1 MPTMSFRV
9 PAGLPQSLLDDLL
22 QSSVAGGH
30 DRAPTATRCELRD
43 GHLVLTREI
52 NESGPAYV
60 PWEIANIGRVVNT
73 TTTLMFRERPYDLAV
88 ELARGKVNQVRNQY
102 SDWLGGGLN
111 PASEI
116 DILLDKAT
124 HAFGEALL
132 DASDAVG
139 DRKADEALAAAF
151 EAAGLLVRRYEDQVF
166 RLRHQRQ
173 PKFDT
178 ALGCRIGAAPPR
190 GLDDVFRLA
199 FNAGCVPLTWRATEP
214 TESGYRWAEADAAI
228 AWAAD
233 RNLRVFAGPLID
245 FSAAGLP
252 DYVLRQDADPVL
264 LKSLMCDY
272 VQTVVGR
279 YRGKVGRWLITA
291 GTNGS
296 NVLGLSEEDLIRLTA
311 MAADA
316 AWEIDPNLQVVFGLA
331 QPWGDYLA
339 DAGGFEYSPFVF
351 ADTLLRAGLP
361 FAGIE
366 VEWFLGTSPRGSY
379 CRDLLDASR
388 TLDLFGLLGVPVQV
402 SLAYPSASGPD
413 AQADPGERV
422 DRAGRWG
429 AFSADSQAVWA
440 EAFATLAVCKSYV
453 SGVFWDHLSDADPHR
468 IPHAGLVDAGGS
480 LKPAFDRL
488 RALREAHL
496 R

>member
-1 MPTMSFRV
+1 MHTMTFRV
-9 PAGLPQSLLDDLL
+9 PAGLPPSLPDDLL
-22 QSSVAGGH
+22 RSSVAGGH
-30 DRAPTATRCELRD
+30 DRAPTPTRCELRD
-43 GHLVLTREI
+43 GHLVLTRDI
-52 NESGPAYV
+52 AESGPAYI
-60 PWEIANIGRVVNT
+60 PWEIAGLGRVVNT
-73 TTTLMFRERPYDLAV
+73 TTTLMFRDRPYDLPV

-102 SDWLGGGLN
+102 SDWVGGGLT

-116 DILLDKAT
+116 DLLLDRAT
-124 HAFGEALL
+124 RAFGEALL
-132 DASDAVG
+132 DAATAAG

-178 ALGCRIGAAPPR
+178 ALGCRLGAVPAK

-199 FNAGCVPLTWRATEP
+199 FNAACLPLTWRATEP
-214 TESGYRWAEADAAI
+214 AESGYRWAEADAAV
-228 AWAAD
+228 AWALD

-252 DYVLRQDADPVL
+252 DYVLRQEADPVL

-272 VQTVVGR
+272 VETVVGR
-279 YRGKVGRWLITA
+279 YRGKVSRWLITTGA
-291 GTNGS
+291 NGS

-316 AWEIDPNLQVVFGLA
+316 AWQIDPNLQVVFGLSR
-331 QPWGDYLA
+331 PWGDYLA

-402 SLAYPSASGPD
+402 SLAYPSAPGPD
-413 AQADPGERV
+413 SAAEPGENAV
-422 DRAGRWG
+422 GAGRWG
-429 AFSADSQAVWA
+429 DFSPEGQAAWA
-440 EAFATLAVCKSYV
+440 EAFASLAVCKSYV
-453 SGVFWDHLSDADPHR
+453 SGVFWDHLTDAEPHR
-468 IPHAGLVDAGGS
+468 VPHGGLVDATGS
-480 LKPAFDRL
+480 LKPAFDQL
-488 RALREAHL
+488 RAIREAHL
-496 R
+496 K